1 MQNLSYTAYFQ
12 LNVKS
17 GRPLQM
23 INHSASQTLL
33 ENQSSWQDKFRLA
46 RQPGAMPKLRIKQ
59 RFATRMP

>member
-1 MQNLSYTAYFQ
+1 
-12 LNVKS
+12 
-17 GRPLQM
+17 M